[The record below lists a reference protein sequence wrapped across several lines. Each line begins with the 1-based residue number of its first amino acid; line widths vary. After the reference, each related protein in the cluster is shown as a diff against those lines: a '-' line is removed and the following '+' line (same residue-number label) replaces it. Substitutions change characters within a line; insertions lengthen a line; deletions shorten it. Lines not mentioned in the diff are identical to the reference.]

1 MHEGNKYSPAEAQLT
16 DVKRQ
21 SHLGRPDA
29 LVEPTP
35 GLEAIAEPLRLPD
48 VRRVEGPAYRH
59 VPKNGEE
66 APLAIASSNQS
77 EGAMRGAAINAGAGG
92 VITSGWRAPG
102 ARCRGPGGTPA
113 AHPPA
118 AQR

>member
-48 VRRVEGPAYRH
+48 IRRVEGPADGH
-59 VPKNGEE
+59 VPKNGRSAISNSFHKSRDAKGQRVALQSMQ
-66 APLAIASSNQS
+66 APV
-77 EGAMRGAAINAGAGG
+77 E
-92 VITSGWRAPG
+92 
-102 ARCRGPGGTPA
+102 
-113 AHPPA
+113 
-118 AQR
+118 